1 MLLHIFNFSICYSL
15 FVLIQT
21 IISDPICI
29 YDVEDGLQ
37 LDIRTLGFA
46 NGKGP
51 KYDRISN
58 TNPSTVTFSWNGCFS
73 YSKFDS
79 GNCKDAAACYC
90 KLNILLYLI
99 SKNNFFLVDSTSNMS
114 ILIAKQ
120 DTVQFQY
127 NQGSSVLTYQSSN
140 GYYLTVFL
148 ICLDEDE
155 DIAIGRQQDEITYN
169 LYIQS
174 RCCCPGICHYSTHS
188 ISPVVIVIIIVVI
201 FLFGYIVGGIIFL
214 RYNPRNI
221 HIDYQEI

>member
-1 MLLHIFNFSICYSL
+1 
-15 FVLIQT
+15 
-21 IISDPICI
+21 
-29 YDVEDGLQ
+29 
-37 LDIRTLGFA
+37 
-46 NGKGP
+46 
-51 KYDRISN
+51 
-58 TNPSTVTFSWNGCFS
+58 VTFSWNGCFS

-99 SKNNFFLVDSTSNMS
+99 SKNNLFLVDSTSNMS